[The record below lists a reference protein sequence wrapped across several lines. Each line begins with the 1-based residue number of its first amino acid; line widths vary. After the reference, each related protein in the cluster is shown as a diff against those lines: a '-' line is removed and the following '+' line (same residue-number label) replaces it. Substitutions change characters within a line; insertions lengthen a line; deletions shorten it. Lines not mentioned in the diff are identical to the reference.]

1 MQQGSQPFVSP
12 GTVQPTPNKNKTWLT
27 CLVIALIL
35 MCIGSLVVFLGLGG
49 LIAVFGPD
57 PEGLQFEVQS
67 PGEVAKGETFEFSV
81 ILRNIGEKAF
91 TVTEIQL
98 PSSIIQAASPLSVN
112 PPQNS
117 QVDYDDSVRYQY
129 EIILQPG
136 ESSQVSFQMISVE
149 PGNYTGDVTVV
160 VGNRRKSSNVYLIV
174 NDVQASLPT
183 QAVEPSLAPQ
193 ASLIAN
199 SKVPFEAVVEIQA
212 LVNYDGELI
221 QAWWGS
227 GTIISSDGLILTN
240 AHVISSTKNFDVVD
254 LVVAMTIQPDQPPEP
269 RYYAKVMQVDQNLDI
284 AVIRIETDLNRT
296 PVDRAS
302 LFLPYVPMGDS
313 DALKLN
319 DELIILGYP
328 GIGGQTITL
337 TDGRVGGFTYEE
349 GYGSRAFVKTS
360 ATIAGGNSGGLAAN
374 SNGEIIGIPTQMGYG
389 GDDQYA
395 DCRRLVD
402 TNEDGV
408 VDEYDT
414 CIPTGG
420 FINALRPIKLA
431 IPFIEAARN
440 GEENIMV
447 SVDSSEHYNPEGEI
461 YYQED
466 FSDPSNGWYTGTDE
480 MSSYSYANGEYLIQV
495 NNENRINWVTIGEE
509 LENSS
514 ITVEA
519 GPQQSTGDG
528 GFGLICRYIDSDNFY
543 GLEVSEDGYY
553 SIWRRDKGEYVFLS
567 YWQYSDLIPQF
578 QKMKITAS
586 CIDDRLSLAVNDT
599 LLVEVTDGTFQYG
612 DTGVFVETYEFGDL
626 IIAFDNF
633 MIKLP

>member
-1 MQQGSQPFVSP
+1 MQQGSQPYVPPSNI
-12 GTVQPTPNKNKTWLT
+12 QPVPNKNKTWLT
-27 CLVIALIL
+27 CLVIVLVL
-35 MCIGSLVVFLGLGG
+35 MCVGSLIFLLGFGG
-49 LIAVFGPD
+49 LIAIFGLD

-67 PGEVAKGETFEFSV
+67 PGQVAKSETFELTV
-81 ILRNIGEKAF
+81 TLRNIGDKAF

-98 PSSIIQAASPLSVN
+98 PNSIIQAASPISVN
-112 PPQNS
+112 PAQNS
-117 QVDYDDSVRYQY
+117 QVDYDGSVAYQY

-136 ESSQVSFQMISVE
+136 ESSQVTFQMISVE
-149 PGNYTGDVTVV
+149 SGKYNGDVTIV
-160 VGNRRKSSNVYLIV
+160 VGNRRKSSNIYLV
-174 NDVQASLPT
+174 VTDVQGTQPP
-183 QAVEPSLAPQ
+183 QAVESSPVPQ
-193 ASLIAN
+193 VNLIAN

-212 LVNYDGELI
+212 LVNYDGELV

-227 GTIISSDGLILTN
+227 GTIISADGLILTN

-254 LVVAMTIQPDQPPEP
+254 LLVAMTIQPDQPPEP

-284 AVIRIETDLNRT
+284 AVIRIETDLNRM
-296 PVDRAS
+296 PVDRVA
-302 LFLPYVPMGDS
+302 LVLPYVPMGDS

-408 VDEYDT
+408 VDESDT

-431 IPFIEAARN
+431 MPFIEAARN

-447 SVDSSEHYNPEGEI
+447 SVDSGENYTAEGEI
-461 YYQED
+461 YYQD
-466 FSDPSNGWYTGTDE
+466 DYSDTSSGWYVGSDSTG
-480 MSSYSYANGEYLIQV
+480 SYSYSNGEYIMEV
-495 NNENRINWVTIGEE
+495 YNTNRIHWASYGDEFQDII
-509 LENSS
+509 
-514 ITVEA
+514 ITVDA
-519 GPQQSTGDG
+519 RPHQSTGDG
-528 GFGLICRYIDSDNFY
+528 GFGLICRYSDSDNFY
-543 GLEVSEDGYY
+543 GMEVSEDGYY
-553 SIWRRDKGEYVFLS
+553 SIWRRDKGEYIFLS

-578 QKMKITAS
+578 KRMKVTSS
-586 CIDDRLSLAVNDT
+586 CIGNTLSLAVNDT
-599 LLVEVTDGTFQYG
+599 LLAEVTDSTFQSG
-612 DTGVFVETYEFGDL
+612 DVAMFVETYDIANL
-626 IIAFDNF
+626 AVAFDNF
-633 MIKLP
+633 TLRLP

>member
-27 CLVIALIL
+27 CLVIVLIL
-35 MCIGSLVVFLGLGG
+35 MCIGSLAVVLGFGG
-49 LIAVFGPD
+49 LIAIFGPD
-57 PEGLQFEVQS
+57 PEGLQFEVGS

-81 ILRNIGEKAF
+81 ILRNIGDEAF

-98 PSSIIQAASPLSVN
+98 PNSIIQAASPGSVN

-117 QVDYDDSVRYQY
+117 QVDYDDSVGYQY

-160 VGNRRKSSNVYLIV
+160 VGNRRKSSNVYLVV

-183 QAVEPSLAPQ
+183 QAVEPSAAPQ

-296 PVDRAS
+296 PVDRAT

-447 SVDSSEHYNPEGEI
+447 SVDSTEHYNPEGEI

>member
-27 CLVIALIL
+27 CLVIVLIL
-35 MCIGSLVVFLGLGG
+35 MCIGSLAVVLGFGG
-49 LIAVFGPD
+49 LIAIFGPD
-57 PEGLQFEVQS
+57 PEGLQFEVGS

-81 ILRNIGEKAF
+81 ILRNIGDEAF

-98 PSSIIQAASPLSVN
+98 PNSIIQAASPGSVN

-117 QVDYDDSVRYQY
+117 QVDYDDSVGYQY

-160 VGNRRKSSNVYLIV
+160 VGNRRKSSNVYLVV

-183 QAVEPSLAPQ
+183 QAVEPSAAPQ

-296 PVDRAS
+296 PVDRAT

-337 TDGRVGGFTYEE
+337 TDGRVGALPMKKDT
-349 GYGSRAFVKTS
+349 A
-360 ATIAGGNSGGLAAN
+360 AG
-374 SNGEIIGIPTQMGYG
+374 
-389 GDDQYA
+389 
-395 DCRRLVD
+395 
-402 TNEDGV
+402 
-408 VDEYDT
+408 
-414 CIPTGG
+414 
-420 FINALRPIKLA
+420 
-431 IPFIEAARN
+431 
-440 GEENIMV
+440 
-447 SVDSSEHYNPEGEI
+447 
-461 YYQED
+461 
-466 FSDPSNGWYTGTDE
+466 
-480 MSSYSYANGEYLIQV
+480 
-495 NNENRINWVTIGEE
+495 
-509 LENSS
+509 
-514 ITVEA
+514 
-519 GPQQSTGDG
+519 
-528 GFGLICRYIDSDNFY
+528 
-543 GLEVSEDGYY
+543 
-553 SIWRRDKGEYVFLS
+553 
-567 YWQYSDLIPQF
+567 
-578 QKMKITAS
+578 
-586 CIDDRLSLAVNDT
+586 
-599 LLVEVTDGTFQYG
+599 LL
-612 DTGVFVETYEFGDL
+612 
-626 IIAFDNF
+626 
-633 MIKLP
+633 